1 MAKTYWEKLKDPRW
15 QKKRLEIMQRD
26 EFKCGRCNRSDVTL
40 SVHHRIYR
48 KNCEPWE
55 YTDEDL
61 TTLCQPCH
69 STITD
74 QDSLIKEWLSC
85 DENRLFILRFME
97 LEDCGLPNVESAMW
111 AFQDMVTHY
120 LGLVFK
126 DGVHFGEYV
135 EIERLI
141 GESILAIDATS
152 TCIGAIQQSIME
164 RLDRMKP
171 KSEPENAPTEAADDP
186 ELDPSKPF

>member
-26 EFKCGRCNRSDVTL
+26 EFKCSRCNRGDVTL
-40 SVHHRIYR
+40 NVHHRIYR
-48 KNCEPWE
+48 KKCEPWE
-55 YTDEDL
+55 YGDDDL

-69 STITD
+69 SIITD
-74 QDSLIKEWLSC
+74 EDSSIKEWLSW

-97 LEDCGLPNVESAMW
+97 LEDCGMHNVESAMW
-111 AFQDMVTHY
+111 AFQEMVTHY

-126 DGVHFGEYV
+126 DGVYLEEYV
-135 EIERLI
+135 KIEELMH
-141 GESILAIDATS
+141 ESTIAIDSAS
-152 TCIGAIQQSIME
+152 NCIGFIQHSIKE
-164 RLDRMKP
+164 RIERMKP
-171 KSEPENAPTEAADDP
+171 KSEPENTPTGATDDP